1 MKDVYLQYFKLSRL
15 LRILEKNFSRTSA
28 SNSLLTNSFFS
39 DKFIQSLAMIIK
51 KNDGFIVFQKNLLS
65 RISFSFKF
73 AEYLFLDFFESETQ
87 YFLSFVYKILFF
99 PVLFSISSCPVLILL
114 ILLLRDLLL

>member
-51 KNDGFIVFQKNLLS
+51 KNDGFIVFQKYLLS